1 MRTTITLADD
11 ANAAV
16 EEVMRRRNVGRSEAV
31 NELIRSAV
39 AHRAPSSDYVPRTHS
54 IGLRVDVANVADVLD
69 LIDQWDGDDT
79 GPADA
84 G

>member
-31 NELIRSAV
+31 NELIRAGV
-39 AHRAPSSDYVPRTHS
+39 AHRPASGNYVPRTHA
-54 IGLRVDVANVADVLD
+54 IGIRVDVTNVADVLD
-69 LIDQWDGDDT
+69 LIDQWDDDDT
-79 GPADA
+79 GPADV